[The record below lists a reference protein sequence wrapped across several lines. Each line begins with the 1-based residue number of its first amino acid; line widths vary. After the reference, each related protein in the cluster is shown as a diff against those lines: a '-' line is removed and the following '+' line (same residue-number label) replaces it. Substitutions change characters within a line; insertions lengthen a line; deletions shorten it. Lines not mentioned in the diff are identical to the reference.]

1 MIFNMNKKEKVLI
14 DFDRE
19 AIVDV
24 VDDDG
29 QQISRDAVDES

>member
-1 MIFNMNKKEKVLI
+1 MSI

-19 AIVDV
+19 AIVDG
-24 VDDDG
+24 VDIDR